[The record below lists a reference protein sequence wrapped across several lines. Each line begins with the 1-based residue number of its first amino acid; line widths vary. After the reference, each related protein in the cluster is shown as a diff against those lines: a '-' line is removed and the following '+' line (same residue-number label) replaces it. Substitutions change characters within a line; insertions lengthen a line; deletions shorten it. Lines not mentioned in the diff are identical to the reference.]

1 MGQILLYITTIG
13 TVCSCI
19 LGILSVCGKS
29 LGFFKKIKEKE
40 ERKTEQHIVTKTTK
54 AMDEK
59 WTPILTDILEQ
70 DKIQNERIDFLSRS
84 QMDLLRHA
92 ILQIYDENKDKKILT
107 RTQRAVLDK
116 IYNEYISNGGNGEI
130 HVTYDLMTDWKIVD

>member
-1 MGQILLYITTIG
+1 MGQILLYITAIG
-13 TVCSCI
+13 TICSCI
-19 LGILSVCGKS
+19 LSVLNICGKS
-29 LGFFKKIKEKE
+29 LGFFKSIKEKE
-40 ERKTEQHIVTKTTK
+40 DRKTEQRIVAKTTK

-59 WTPILTDILEQ
+59 WTPIFTDILEQ
-70 DKIQNERIDFLSRS
+70 DKIQNERIDFLSRA

-107 RTQRAVLDK
+107 RTQRAVLDR

-130 HVTYDLMTDWKIVD
+130 HVTYDLMANWKIID